1 MSPVKTA
8 ARASA
13 ALAAAALGAGAFALP
28 AQAQTFTPTEVFVED
43 YSPIAFGDEPG
54 KFGLRI
60 AFGDDFAAGEHD
72 VTAVVELD
80 TLDNAFTIGLP
91 DGTGS
96 DCPVNDTATT
106 VSCTSEDADAV
117 SFWEFRYAPTAELVS
132 GEYDYTV
139 TFAVDGETVAVR
151 EDTIEVVGT
160 DDDAPYLHGI
170 ADYTG
175 VAPGSSVAVEAE
187 VLQQVAL
194 PADTAAVVAVL
205 TGPDFAVI
213 EGVEVTAG
221 YDNCTEGAFGGPG
234 ATCVITDFPDEPGTA
249 FALSPV
255 DYALDAG
262 LPGPYWYCDC
272 EYEVFPVDED
282 GLAGY
287 GGVTW
292 DEGSENLMGLT
303 ASDGPDE
310 YSNPF
315 TGYINV
321 QSGAQQ
327 YDLSVANANAKG
339 AKDTETTVTVSATNA
354 GPADAVRFF
363 DETGSYAVLGAL
375 PAGLEL
381 VAIDDEDV
389 TCPDA
394 AEWADLLPLED
405 LSGLDFACFFD
416 ALPAGET
423 LELDVRVKVTGDAS
437 ANDGTL
443 AVVARQYEEDGFEA
457 DPADNDAVFSVNAG
471 GSPNLPTTGSSMTVL
486 LGGAGAVLAAGTGL
500 AFAARKRR
508 ITTAA

>member
-8 ARASA
+8 ARAAA

-43 YSPIAFGDEPG
+43 YSPIAFGDEPE

-60 AFGDDFAAGEHD
+60 AFGDDFAPGEHD
-72 VTAVVELD
+72 VTATVVID
-80 TLDNAFTIGLP
+80 ALDNAFTIGLP
-91 DGTGS
+91 DGSGS
-96 DCPVNDTATT
+96 DCPVNDARTVVTCTA
-106 VSCTSEDADAV
+106 EDADAV
-117 SFWEFRYAPTAELVS
+117 SFWEFRYGATAELVS

-151 EDTIEVVGT
+151 EDTIEVVGP

-175 VAPGSSVAVEAE
+175 VAPGTSIGIEAE
-187 VLQQVAL
+187 VLQQAAL
-194 PADTAAVVAVL
+194 PAGTAAVVAVF
-205 TGPDFAVI
+205 TGPDFAVT

-221 YDNCTEGAFGGPG
+221 YGNCTKGAFGGPG

-262 LPGPYWYCDC
+262 LPGPFWYCDC
-272 EYEVFPVDED
+272 EYEVFPVDAD
-282 GLAGY
+282 GLAAY
-287 GGVTW
+287 GGVSW
-292 DEGSENLMGLT
+292 DEDSDDLMGFT

-321 QSGAQQ
+321 QSGEQRF
-327 YDLSVANANAKG
+327 DLSVQDLNAKG
-339 AKDTETTVTVSATNA
+339 AKDTETTVVVEVANA
-354 GPADAVRFF
+354 GPAGAVPFF
-363 DETGSYAVLGAL
+363 EEPGSYALLGTL
-375 PAGLEL
+375 PTGLEL
-381 VAIDDEDV
+381 VAVDDEDV
-389 TCPDA
+389 VCPDA

-405 LSGLDFACFFD
+405 LSGLDFVCFFD
-416 ALPAGET
+416 ALPAGES
-423 LELDVRVKVTGDAS
+423 LDVALRVEVTSGAS

-443 AVVARQYEEDGFEA
+443 AVVERRYEEGGFEA
-457 DPADNDAVFSVNAG
+457 DPADDEAVFSVNAG
-471 GSPNLPTTGSSMTVL
+471 GSANLPTTGSSMTVL
-486 LGGAGAVLAAGTGL
+486 LGGAGAVLAAGAGL

-508 ITTAA
+508 IPSAA